1 MAAKCSPVQLT
12 GTDSRADLIPAWV
25 AIRNG
30 RRGRSIRGYRMKLF
44 RIGSTAFACVLLISA
59 CQQGDQVEDDPP
71 DEDETPPVPVETSV
85 PVRGDIYATYSGT
98 APIEA
103 FAEAD
108 VIAKVDGEI
117 RKLHVEEGDLVKKD
131 QVLATLDGD
140 RLRLELSESQ
150 ARLRKMQ
157 RDFER
162 NKELQEKGLISEGDF
177 EKIQYDLEALEA
189 SFNLASLEL
198 NYTQIRA
205 PIDGVVS
212 ERYTKLGNT
221 IKSGDPVYR
230 VTSLDPL
237 VAYMFVPEREF
248 RQIAAGQPVHIEID
262 ALPGPPILAAVTRI
276 SPIVDP
282 ATGTFKIT
290 IELRG
295 AELRIKPG
303 MFARISI
310 VYDKHESVLQVP
322 RSAVMESAGI
332 LSVFVVED
340 EIGIRKEVQTGFSS
354 DGMVEITT
362 GLSDDEQV
370 ITVGHIGLK
379 NESTV
384 VVINVPE
391 EDVE

>member
-1 MAAKCSPVQLT
+1 
-12 GTDSRADLIPAWV
+12 
-25 AIRNG
+25 
-30 RRGRSIRGYRMKLF
+30 MKLF

-59 CQQGDQVEDDPP
+59 CQQSDQVEDDPP

-198 NYTQIRA
+198 NYTKIRA

-379 NESTV
+379 NESKV